1 MMQTIKLIPT
11 ITSIPYPKPK
21 AHKSTPHADSTNS
34 AKDRSEAAKRLLS
47 AFSTTGYSY
56 SFLGEFFGTTE
67 LAISRIVNGTASK
80 VPSYLIDRIFETDPS
95 TMPPPCP
102 SESTTRKPTTK
113 VEAFIARRSTAEV
126 DTFITRKPIP
136 KLPKHDRNPCHHA
149 KYWYDMGFSVLD
161 IARITHISAGDVE
174 RALNGCT
181 VGNYSSKQLVDSFP
195 LFETHLTD

>member
-21 AHKSTPHADSTNS
+21 AHKSTSHADSANS
-34 AKDRSEAAKRLLS
+34 AKDRSKAAKRLLS
-47 AFSTTGYSY
+47 AFSATGYSY

-80 VPSYLIDRIFETDPS
+80 VPPYLIDRIFETDPS

-113 VEAFIARRSTAEV
+113 VEAFIA
-126 DTFITRKPIP
+126 RKPIP

-195 LFETHLTD
+195 IFEAHLTD